1 MRKTHLSGLLVIA
14 SVCLWSILFA
24 SCATRVTEEMLT
36 PRTESSMVSLPRFY
50 PIMPE
55 RQEFKDDFKLTKTT
69 SLISYA
75 DVFYD
80 DMKKMFRKNQE
91 NNFLISVPDNFGY
104 IRCNSIDI
112 KLKNNSWYLLPSI
125 CTIMYANLMG
135 CPFVG
140 IKVINEASFSILDC
154 EGKEIKQYT
163 IRGVGRSSGGIYTI
177 GRDIGRFAYI
187 NANKDLLKKLNE
199 AIQKDKHMLAIKLV
213 ESGREQRTKMQ
224 LGEKAV
230 SVADRNY
237 EKGVEAL
244 QKGKNE
250 QAVLLFDRTL
260 TRYPQHYMALFYRG
274 VSLSNLG
281 RYSKAIKDFKEAS
294 QINPQFADAL
304 YFLAFLQQKM
314 KQYEAATVNVQ
325 RALALQGNEYYYSLY
340 AALLQQDGYLEE
352 SKEQYKKILEINP
365 DRIDV
370 YEWIAKLDELIEAKK
385 TMEEQQYM
393 QLLNKQAQALQ
404 VMSQSLAPNQIQNP
418 VQSYETGQA
427 GQRSRESVSRDL
439 DKARKLLS
447 KMKRNSDRDKSNVDK
462 VIYQRM
468 IQRQEEKIRELE
480 QELEKLDQ

>member
-1 MRKTHLSGLLVIA
+1 
-14 SVCLWSILFA
+14 
-24 SCATRVTEEMLT
+24 
-36 PRTESSMVSLPRFY
+36 
-50 PIMPE
+50 
-55 RQEFKDDFKLTKTT
+55 
-69 SLISYA
+69 
-75 DVFYD
+75 
-80 DMKKMFRKNQE
+80 
-91 NNFLISVPDNFGY
+91 
-104 IRCNSIDI
+104 
-112 KLKNNSWYLLPSI
+112 
-125 CTIMYANLMG
+125 
-135 CPFVG
+135 
-140 IKVINEASFSILDC
+140 
-154 EGKEIKQYT
+154 
-163 IRGVGRSSGGIYTI
+163 
-177 GRDIGRFAYI
+177 
-187 NANKDLLKKLNE
+187 
-199 AIQKDKHMLAIKLV
+199 
-213 ESGREQRTKMQ
+213 MQ

-447 KMKRNSDRDKSNVDK
+447 EMKRNSDRDKSNVDK